1 MKKTLIRAA
10 KIIIPV
16 SLAVYLS
23 WYIINSMNAEEKT
36 IVASVFSE
44 TNYFFIFLSVV
55 FAWISHVLRA
65 ARWKYLLEPMGY
77 KVPFWNNY
85 HAVMIGY
92 FMNLLLPRA
101 GELSRAGIV
110 AKTDNVPFEK
120 AFGTIIAERVIDTLM
135 LGSIVL
141 ITMLLQYDKFMEM
154 ISEFKGMK
162 NGEESGSNIFTY
174 ILIGGGIL
182 IVAGLVVFFTSEKIR
197 NKIKQLLRGFS
208 EGILTIVKMK
218 TRFAFLIYTLLIWF
232 FYLSLFLVCFY
243 SLESTSAIPLKALML
258 GFIGGAI
265 GIILVQGGIGVYPLL
280 IATTISMY
288 KEELMNDQLFPTL
301 IGLGWV
307 MWLAQT
313 FLLVAAGAVSFYLV
327 SKKAIKE

>member
-16 SLAVYLS
+16 SLAIYLS
-23 WYIINSMNAEEKT
+23 WYIINSMKDDEKT

-44 TNYFFIFLSVV
+44 VNYFIIFISVI
-55 FAWISHVLRA
+55 FAWISHALRA

-101 GELSRAGIV
+101 GELSRAGILT
-110 AKTDNVPFEK
+110 KTDDVPFEK
-120 AFGTIIAERVIDTLM
+120 AFGTIVAERVIDTLM
-135 LGSIVL
+135 LGTIVL
-141 ITMLLQYDKFMEM
+141 VTMFLQYDKFMEM
-154 ISEFKGMK
+154 LAQF
-162 NGEESGSNIFTY
+162 NGIKDGKQDGSNIMLYLF
-174 ILIGGGIL
+174 IGGGI
-182 IVAGLVVFFTSEKIR
+182 IFVAGIVVFIVSEKIR
-197 NKIKQLLRGFS
+197 SKIKQLLRGFT
-208 EGILTIVKMK
+208 EGILTILKLK
-218 TRFAFLIYTLLIWF
+218 HRLAFFLYTLLIWF
-232 FYLSLFLVCFY
+232 FYLALFLVCFY
-243 SLESTSAIPLKALML
+243 ALESTVEIPLKALML

-280 IATTISMY
+280 IATTISIY
-288 KEELMNDQLFPTL
+288 KDELMNDQLFPTL

-327 SKKAIKE
+327 SKKEIKE

>member
-1 MKKTLIRAA
+1 VKKTLIRAA

-23 WYIINSMNAEEKT
+23 WYIINSMNEEEKT

-44 TNYFFIFLSVV
+44 ANYFFIFISIV
-55 FAWISHVLRA
+55 FAWISHALRA

-77 KVPFWNNY
+77 KIPFWNNY

-110 AKTDNVPFEK
+110 RKTDNIPFEK
-120 AFGTIIAERVIDTLM
+120 AFGTIVAERVIDTLM
-135 LGSIVL
+135 LGTIVL
-141 ITMLLQYDKFMEM
+141 VTMFLQYDKFMEM
-154 ISEFKGMK
+154 IAQFQGMK
-162 NGEESGSNIFTY
+162 SGEDSGNTIMMY
-174 ILIGGGIL
+174 ILFAGGIL
-182 IVAGLVVFFTSEKIR
+182 IVAGLIIFIVSEKIR
-197 NKIKQLLRGFS
+197 NKIKQLVRGFS

-218 TRFAFLIYTLLIWF
+218 NRLAFILYTLLIWF
-232 FYLSLFLVCFY
+232 FYLALFLVCFY
-243 SLESTSAIPLKALML
+243 ALESTSEIPLKVLLL

-327 SKKAIKE
+327 SKKAIRE